1 MSKMKGIIFLF
12 MLLVITILTGIIFGN
27 FLFVEGFNSSSA
39 TQKGKGIGDSYA
51 APLDLVL
58 NTDNTTFSGKM
69 HSVSENA
76 LDDMPTFLN

>member
-1 MSKMKGIIFLF
+1 MSKMKGIILLF
-12 MLLVITILTGIIFGN
+12 ILLVVTILTGILFGD
-27 FLFVEGFNSSSA
+27 FLFVEGFHSSSA

-69 HSVSENA
+69 QSVNQNG
-76 LDDMPTFLN
+76 LDDMPTFLI